1 MMIRYRAVVHCER
14 RAMMED
20 VPVIP
25 VPEDE
30 DEDDVDEDDAD
41 EDDDDVPVL
50 EDVPYEVAIPVST

>member
-1 MMIRYRAVVHCER
+1 
-14 RAMMED
+14 MMED